1 MSKDIEE
8 NNRMEKSTDL
18 FRKIREIKGILHVR
32 MGTIKDRNCRNLTGA
47 KEIEKRWEEYAE
59 E

>member
-1 MSKDIEE
+1 MK
-8 NNRMEKSTDL
+8 RTRDL
-18 FRKIREIKGILHVR
+18 FKKIRDIKETYYVR